1 MTDST
6 GCKLADSSP
15 LLSKGLCVT
24 QEMLSDVPDDTGF
37 AARVRS
43 AVAWR
48 WGTQVLAQVITWTST
63 FMVVRLLDPSDYGL
77 FAMTQVM
84 LNALAFL
91 NGYSFATSLI
101 QADHIDKRRIGQVF
115 GLLLIMN
122 SCLALAQ
129 FLLAP
134 VAADYYGQPQVE
146 PMLRVQAVIF
156 LTTPFIALP
165 SALLSRKIEF
175 KNQGMVNLLCAVV
188 GAGTALLLAWMGFG
202 VWALVYAPIAMFT
215 VKALGLTISAR
226 LLVWPVFDFRG
237 AGDIISFG
245 GALTVCQLFWI
256 VQSQSD
262 ILIAGRAF
270 DVHDLGL
277 YAEALFVT
285 LIVTA
290 RFLPPINEV
299 AFPAYAELH
308 KKGKPLA
315 APFLRTARTV
325 VLVTAPLYV
334 GLALTAD
341 AAILTLFGPKWT
353 EMAPIAAG
361 LALAM
366 PFFALQI
373 VCSPATN
380 AIGRPRIY
388 VMSSIVGAVLFPAA
402 FLYGISSGPMGLVHA
417 WWIAAPGL
425 LAVTLLLT
433 LPAIN
438 VKFTDLARELLPALV
453 GCAIMAVAVTA
464 VKLLT
469 SDMFAPVELLI
480 LAATG
485 GLTYAASMWLL
496 WPKVV
501 RETWAMLRQ
510 RDAVPTDNDL
520 APPPA
525 HSDVIR

>member
-1 MTDST
+1 M
-6 GCKLADSSP
+6 G
-15 LLSKGLCVT
+15 GEVT
-24 QEMLSDVPDDTGF
+24 QEVLSTSPDSQTESGDDSGF
-37 AARVRS
+37 GVRVRN

-48 WGTQVLAQVITWTST
+48 WGTQVLAQIITWTST
-63 FMVVRLLDPSDYGL
+63 FAVVRLLDPSDYGL

-101 QADHIDKRRIGQVF
+101 QADHIDKRRVGQVF

-122 SCLALAQ
+122 TCLAIAQ

-146 PMLRVQAVIF
+146 AMLKVQAVIF

-165 SALLSRKIEF
+165 SALLSRQIQF
-175 KNQGMVNLLCAVV
+175 KNQGLVNLLCAVV
-188 GAGTALLLAWMGFG
+188 GAGTALALAWLGHG

-245 GALTVCQLFWI
+245 GALTLCQLFWI

-285 LIVTA
+285 LIITA

-315 APFLRTARTV
+315 EPFLRTARTV
-325 VLVTAPLYV
+325 ILVTAPLYV

-388 VMSSIVGAVLFPAA
+388 VASSIVGAILFPCA
-402 FLYGISSGPMGLVHA
+402 FLWGISAGPMGLVHA
-417 WWIAAPGL
+417 WWVAAPGL
-425 LAVTLLLT
+425 LIATLMLT

-438 VKFTDLARELLPALV
+438 VRFCDLLTQLIPAIV
-453 GCAIMAVAVTA
+453 GCAVMAATVSGA
-464 VKLLT
+464 KLLT
-469 SDMFAPVELLI
+469 AGLFAPVELLC
-480 LAATG
+480 LAAIG
-485 GLTYAASMWLL
+485 GITYAATLWLI
-496 WPKVV
+496 WPNVI

-510 RDAVPTDNDL
+510 RDAMPDTDISGANTK
-520 APPPA
+520 A
-525 HSDVIR
+525 